1 MNIGVV
7 IVTYNRI
14 EKLKKALECYETQE
28 KKPKYIVVVD
38 NKSTDDTNEFLK
50 DWALD
55 NKEIEK
61 YVITLDQNM
70 GGSGGFYEGLKRSL
84 ELDCD
89 WIWVADDDAYP
100 KDDAIYKIDK
110 FLESKSEKEL
120 NEISAVCGVVR
131 NADNSI
137 DLDHRRRINIGAF
150 TVKEEVVSKTEY
162 DKEFFEIDLLSYVG
176 SVISKRAMKEVGITE
191 KDYFI
196 HFDDSEHG
204 YRLSRVGKII
214 CLTDVE
220 IIHDVM
226 PAVTNEI
233 SWKVY
238 YAERNRLFFLKKHFN
253 FRYFWLAYVKAKISS
268 KRKSKSMQEI
278 VNAYL
283 SDAKNNVQGMHS
295 IYKPGWKYK
304 EY

>member
-7 IVTYNRI
+7 VVTFNRC
-14 EKLKKALECYETQE
+14 EKLKKALESYDNQIN
-28 KKPKYIVVVD
+28 KPKYIVVVN
-38 NKSTDDTNEFLK
+38 NKSTDGTEEYLSNWKNE
-50 DWALD
+50 D
-55 NKEIEK
+55 NGIDK
-61 YVITLDQNM
+61 YVLNLEENM
-70 GGSGGFYEGLKRSL
+70 GGSGGFYAGLKKSL
-84 ELDCD
+84 ELDAE
-89 WIWVADDDAYP
+89 WVWVADDDAYP
-100 KDDAIYKIDK
+100 KNDCLFKINE
-110 FLESKSEKEL
+110 FLEGKSKEEL
-120 NEISAVCGVVR
+120 DNISAVCGVVR

-137 DLDHRRRINIGAF
+137 DFDHRRRIKVNSVS
-150 TVKEEVVSKTEY
+150 VKEEAVSASEY
-162 DKEFFEIDLLSYVG
+162 EKESFELDMLSYVG
-176 SVISKRAMKEVGITE
+176 SAISKKAMEKVGITE

-220 IIHDVM
+220 ITHDVM
-226 PAVTNEI
+226 PSVTNEI

-238 YAERNRLFFLKKHFN
+238 YAERNRLFFLKKHFKN
-253 FRYFWLAYVKAKISS
+253 RYFWLAYIKAKVLS

-278 VNAYL
+278 INAYL
-283 SDAKNNVQGMHS
+283 EDAKNNKQGIHS

>member
-7 IVTYNRI
+7 VVTFNRC
-14 EKLKKALECYETQE
+14 EKLKKALKSYDDQIN
-28 KKPKYIVVVD
+28 KPKYIIVVN
-38 NKSTDDTNEFLK
+38 NKSTDDTEDYLNNWKEQ
-50 DWALD
+50 D
-55 NKEIEK
+55 NGIDK
-61 YVITLDQNM
+61 YVVNLDENM
-70 GGSGGFYEGLKRSL
+70 GGSGGFYVGLKKSL
-84 ELDCD
+84 ELDAE

-100 KDDAIYKIDK
+100 KNDCLFKIDK
-110 FLESKSEKEL
+110 FLEGKS
-120 NEISAVCGVVR
+120 NEEIENISAVCGVVR

-137 DLDHRRRINIGAF
+137 DFDHRRRVKINAVS
-150 TVKEEVVSKTEY
+150 VKEEAVSASEY
-162 DKEFFEIDLLSYVG
+162 EKEIFELDMLSYVG
-176 SVISKRAMKEVGITE
+176 SAISKKVMEKVGITE

-220 IIHDVM
+220 ITHDVM

-238 YAERNRLFFLKKHFN
+238 YAERNRLFFLKKHFKN
-253 FRYFWLAYVKAKISS
+253 RYFWLAYIKAKISS
-268 KRKSKSMQEI
+268 KTKSKSMQEI
-278 VNAYL
+278 INAYL
-283 SDAKNNVQGMHS
+283 EDAKNNKQGIHS
-295 IYKPGWKYK
+295 VYKPGWKYK